1 MRFTISIC
9 LFICMIIPSIAQESS
24 AKKEFT
30 NEEKIY
36 GLSLLWKEASY
47 NFAYFDKIPEIDW
60 DKTYQAYIQ
69 KVIET
74 KSIIEYYD
82 VLKQFL
88 ALLKCGHTRIFPPQE
103 YREYFD
109 EPKIKLINI
118 QNRAI
123 VKDVGESLKSK
134 IPIGSYITKVNDIPI
149 NDYLKNEKF
158 PYISCTP
165 EYILW
170 TVGILELL
178 KEKKG
183 TNIKITY
190 ITPER
195 KQEEMTLQC
204 NSKDTD
210 EKWSVSGNEAEGRLT
225 FKKLDNDLLYMALN
239 TFTDRKIR
247 DDFKQHLPEIQK
259 CKGLII
265 DIRNN
270 GGGDSDNSNA
280 ILKYLIEKPIIT
292 VIWKSREHIAVYK
305 AWGRYTSELSPDALK
320 NISEKRKKYLNHYKG
335 NAWYHNSPDT
345 IFPATDI
352 KVNIPTV
359 VLAGHMTASAAE
371 DFLIGAKFIRDVVTI
386 GEITAGFTDWAP
398 LFLDLPGGGFALITT
413 TQLISENGDDIIFG
427 IKPDIEVQ
435 PTVQDIIE
443 NKDTVLEKGIE
454 ILNDMIK

>member
-9 LFICMIIPSIAQESS
+9 LVICLIVPSIAQESS
-24 AKKEFT
+24 SKKELT

-36 GLSLLWKEASY
+36 GLSLLWKEVSY
-47 NFAYFDKIPEIDW
+47 NFAYFEQVPDIDW
-60 DKTYQAYIQ
+60 DKTYQAYIP
-69 KVIET
+69 KVIAT

-82 VLKQFL
+82 VLTQFL
-88 ALLKCGHTRIFPPQE
+88 ALLKLGHTRIIPPQE

-118 QNRAI
+118 QNKAI
-123 VKDVGESLKSK
+123 VKNVGESLKNK
-134 IPIGSYITKVNDIPI
+134 IPVGSSITQINGIPI
-149 NDYLKNEKF
+149 NEYLKNEKF

-165 EYILW
+165 EHILW

-190 ITPER
+190 ITPGG
-195 KQEEMTLQC
+195 KQKEMTVQC

-210 EKWSVSGNEAEGRLT
+210 EKWSLPENEDKRRLT
-225 FKKLDNDLLYMALN
+225 YKKLDNNIMYIALN
-239 TFTDRKIR
+239 TFTDNKIR
-247 DDFKQHLPEIQK
+247 DDFKQLFPEIQK
-259 CKGLII
+259 CKGLIF

-270 GGGDSDNSNA
+270 MGGDSDNGNA
-280 ILKYLIEKPIIT
+280 ILRHLIEKPIIT
-292 VIWKSREHIAVYK
+292 ILWKSREHNAVFRG
-305 AWGRYTSELSPDALK
+305 WGRFTSELPPDALK
-320 NISEKRKKYLNHYKG
+320 NISAERKKYLNHYKG
-335 NAWYHNSPDT
+335 TAWYYNTPDT

-352 KVNIPTV
+352 KFNIPTV